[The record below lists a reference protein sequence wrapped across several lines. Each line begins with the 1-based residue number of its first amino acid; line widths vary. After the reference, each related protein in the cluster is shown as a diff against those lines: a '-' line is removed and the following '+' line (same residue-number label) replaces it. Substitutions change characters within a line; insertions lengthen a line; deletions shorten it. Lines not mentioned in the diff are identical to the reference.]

1 MMTGPNGGGFFVRGS
16 ANINAMLEKGWSI
29 VPSDRNHLLP
39 ERMNGAQQESNGQNG
54 VNIGLDPVKM
64 ETEKVVEVQ
73 EKRRGRPRKH
83 QQRQG

>member
-39 ERMNGAQQESNGQNG
+39 ERMNGTKTDEAES
-54 VNIGLDPVKM
+54 IPS
-64 ETEKVVEVQ
+64 EKVSPSAEMAMEPVVAVQ

-83 QQRQG
+83 R